1 MARRKLK
8 SRHWLDRQQ
17 RDPFVRESQKEGYR
31 SRAAYKL
38 SEIDQ
43 KDRLIVSGDTVLDL
57 GAAPGGWSQY
67 ATKKVGVEGKVFA
80 VDLLPIVPID
90 GVVFIQGDIGDDVL
104 YCELELRLKN
114 QPVGLVLSDM
124 APNLTGIKTADQANS
139 LVLARLALSV
149 ALKSLGP
156 NGRFVVKVFEGEG
169 TTDFRREL
177 ASSFGKVVVRK
188 PQASRLDSAEYYL
201 LASRPTEKC

>member
-1 MARRKLK
+1 
-8 SRHWLDRQQ
+8 
-17 RDPFVRESQKEGYR
+17 
-31 SRAAYKL
+31 
-38 SEIDQ
+38 
-43 KDRLIVSGDTVLDL
+43 
-57 GAAPGGWSQY
+57 
-67 ATKKVGVEGKVFA
+67 
-80 VDLLPIVPID
+80 
-90 GVVFIQGDIGDDVL
+90 
-104 YCELELRLKN
+104 
-114 QPVGLVLSDM
+114 M

-177 ASSFGKVVVRK
+177 TSSFGKVVVRK